1 MSECQK
7 CKKKPL
13 SNYNTLITITSIY
26 LLITSVAG
34 TYYLVKQL
42 LNLF

>member
-13 SNYNTLITITSIY
+13 SSYNTLITVTSIY

-34 TYYLVKQL
+34 TYYLIKLL